1 MLVLLIGASIFWWRA
16 RSPVQKVG
24 VVGGGALVFNQG
36 SAPTTSGGLI
46 TGGTITFKAGGE
58 PSQPPVDPEFQ
69 KWLERAAGEVNKTNV
84 AGDRVMAEM
93 ARVAANL
100 TPAQANQLLQTA
112 VSNTAPAAEK
122 ILSVYLLGEGGARS
136 RAQLVELILSPLP
149 DRGPVTV
156 HSPAETL
163 SAGDRARVMMAVEA
177 LAAQAKS
184 DPAALQALVQ
194 AISAIQDP
202 NVKRLAQKVADEI
215 RGR

>member
-1 MLVLLIGASIFWWRA
+1 VLVLLIGASIFWWRA

-84 AGDRVMAEM
+84 AGDRVSAEM

>member
-84 AGDRVMAEM
+84 AGDRVSAEM